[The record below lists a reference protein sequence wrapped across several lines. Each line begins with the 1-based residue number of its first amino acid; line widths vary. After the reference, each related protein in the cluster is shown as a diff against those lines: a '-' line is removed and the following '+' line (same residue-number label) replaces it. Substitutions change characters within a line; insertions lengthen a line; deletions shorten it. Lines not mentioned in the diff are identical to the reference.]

1 MVHGIEAVACIF
13 EPADNVRQRGGRV
26 LRGVGVTRIESTT
39 ENYKKIGSPDTAPLL
54 TGISRIIERQNS

>member
-26 LRGVGVTRIESTT
+26 LRGVGVVHQHHAGVFVADLADDVVVNGRGRGEMCIR
-39 ENYKKIGSPDTAPLL
+39 D
-54 TGISRIIERQNS
+54 R